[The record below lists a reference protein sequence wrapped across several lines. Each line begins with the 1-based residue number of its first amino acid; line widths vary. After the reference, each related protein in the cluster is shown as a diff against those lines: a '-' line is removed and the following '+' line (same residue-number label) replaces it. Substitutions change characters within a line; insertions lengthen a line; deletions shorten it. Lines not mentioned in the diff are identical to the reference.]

1 MKTILNK
8 PSIREEFEIL
18 WQLIAWM
25 TLCIAMLLITLPHR
39 TALASEV
46 VTTDTHKFTEL
57 RNDIWLAQSTAPVFN
72 SNALVIV
79 NEADVV
85 LVDSHVTPAKARD
98 LIRAIQAITDNPIT
112 ALINSHHHWDHAHGN
127 QEFTGI
133 PIIGHEY
140 AYNKLTNAPLENPT
154 YKNGLAGNEAMLK
167 RLRENLAKETDL
179 DKRAELAEYLAL
191 FTAHTRDFD
200 EIAPVPPNITLNERM
215 TLHRGDRVIQIL
227 FLGRAHT
234 GGDLMVYF
242 PQDKLVFT
250 GDAAFFGPSFLA
262 DGYVDEWPQTLEN
275 LKALDF
281 DVFVPGHGGPIT
293 DLTRLDIV
301 QTYYLDL
308 WAKAVELHTEGK
320 DAATAATEIDLTNH
334 TEIPILEP
342 GISLGT
348 MQRIYHRLQH
358 QHIQGTP

>member
-1 MKTILNK
+1 MKTMLNK
-8 PSIREEFEIL
+8 PAIHDEFERL

-25 TLCIAMLLITLPHR
+25 TLCIAMLFITGLHG
-39 TALASEV
+39 TALAAEV

-133 PIIGHEY
+133 PILGHEY
-140 AYNKLTNAPLENPT
+140 AYNKLTNAPLEDPT
-154 YKNGLAGNEAMLK
+154 YKNGLAGNETTLK
-167 RLRENLAKETDL
+167 RLRENLAQETDL
-179 DKRAELAEYLAL
+179 DKRAELTEYLAL

-215 TLHRGDRVIQIL
+215 TLYRGDRVIQIL

-250 GDAAFFGPSFLA
+250 GDVAFSGPSFLA

-275 LKALDF
+275 LKTLDF

-301 QTYYLDL
+301 QTFYRDL
-308 WAKAVELHTEGK
+308 WAKAVELHAQGK
-320 DAATAATEIDLTNH
+320 DAETAAAEIDLTNH
-334 TEIPILEP
+334 TDIPIKEP

-358 QHIQGTP
+358 QQIQGAP